1 MRQDI
6 GHRRDDGEAGHLTDR
21 VIDRGTTMPKD
32 TAPLGLVKRI
42 LAPRETRAGT
52 LRDQTLATEE

>member
-1 MRQDI
+1 
-6 GHRRDDGEAGHLTDR
+6 
-21 VIDRGTTMPKD
+21 MPKD